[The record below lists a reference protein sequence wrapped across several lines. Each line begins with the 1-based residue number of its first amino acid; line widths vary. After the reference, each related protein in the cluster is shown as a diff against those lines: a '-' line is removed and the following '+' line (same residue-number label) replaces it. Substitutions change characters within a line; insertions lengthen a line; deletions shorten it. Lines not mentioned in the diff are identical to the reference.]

1 MLFLKRAHSD
11 YQYVMLLRQQETII
25 QMQEPFETSMK
36 IIIFACGQP
45 DSQTAT
51 RHCKFNVS

>member
-1 MLFLKRAHSD
+1 
-11 YQYVMLLRQQETII
+11 
-25 QMQEPFETSMK
+25 MQEPFETSMK